1 MGCAITESRNRV
13 CKSLNGGL
21 RKIWIFP
28 FVKYNRSEIVRDGLT
43 VTTFPSTPIY
53 EFKVIGGAA
62 LSQTQDN
69 DEGLKSYKQ
78 TLEIKLAQ
86 NQGQF
91 ELERLLKKDVRIIVE
106 DYNGNNRLLGAYN
119 GVECTKLEYTTG
131 GGYSDLNGVSL
142 SFEAA
147 EREEALFID
156 DLESAG
162 FEIAQYL
169 LLEDGTYLLLQ
180 TDEYLELEF

>member
-1 MGCAITESRNRV
+1 MGCELTESRNRV
-13 CKSLNGGL
+13 CKSLIGGL
-21 RKIWIFP
+21 RKVWIFP
-28 FVKYNRSEIVRDGLT
+28 FVKYNRSLIVRDGLT
-43 VTTFPSTPIY
+43 LLSFPATPIF
-53 EFKVIGGAA
+53 EFEVLSGAN

-106 DYNGNNRLLGAYN
+106 DWNGNNRLLGAYN

-142 SFEAA
+142 SFEAT
-147 EREEALFID
+147 ERDEALYID
-156 DLESAG
+156 AVPNND
-162 FEIAQYL
+162 FEQGRYL
-169 LLEDGTYLLLQ
+169 LLENGTYLLLE
-180 TDEYLELEF
+180 TGALFELE